1 MRVKRKLFLTTAFA
15 ALLGVGAFAGVSL
28 SKEAAKPAEV
38 KAAANTIDI
47 YFTKP
52 GLNTYDNAWNST
64 INLHYWG
71 GSSESQWPGVDM
83 VDAYI
88 NSSGQQVVKA
98 SIPSDTTSII
108 FSGLQNGQYRDQTA
122 NITSG
127 VANNKGF
134 YLTGGAW
141 GSRTVGSWTV
151 EFYTLAFNAN
161 GGTGEMTSHN
171 AVRDIDWGVPDS
183 SFTRSGYAFN
193 GWNTKANG
201 SGTSY
206 AAGSTIKK
214 NTQVAGSTLTLYA
227 QWREIE
233 FHIVGSNKGSWNPS
247 AAGAI
252 KFTAFSSNKYKA
264 EELTFTSNET
274 WKVIKGSD
282 GWVDS
287 GYNGN
292 TDIFNSYMTMDG
304 TNVKVT
310 SAGAAFAYS
319 VYITVDSSFNVTEVW
334 VAFFYNA
341 EKFCAELMAATN
353 DICSN
358 ATQGHNASLLK
369 PVWNTLYGK
378 LSNYPACEIKKMHD
392 AIASEGGTEIE
403 VAMARYDRI
412 CQLYGTALEQSPKTY
427 DYNFLNRSG
436 AAASLRIATI
446 LQANIADSATTI
458 IIIAI
463 SATCLAAIGGYFLF
477 KKKKE
482 N

>member
-15 ALLGVGAFAGVSL
+15 ALLGVGVFAGVALTKDSV
-28 SKEAAKPAEV
+28 KPAEV
-38 KAAANTIDI
+38 EASNTIDI

-52 GLNTYDNAWNST
+52 GSNTYDNAWNST

-71 GSSESQWPGVDM
+71 GSSSSTFPGVDM
-83 VDAYI
+83 VNAYI
-88 NSSGQQVVKA
+88 NSYGQQVVKA
-98 SIPSDTTSII
+98 SVPSDTTSII

-122 NITSG
+122 DIKSG

-134 YLTGGAW
+134 YLTGGSW
-141 GSRTVGSWTV
+141 GSRTTGSLDV
-151 EFYTLAFNAN
+151 EFYTLAFNNN
-161 GGTGEMTSHN
+161 GGSGTMESHN
-171 AVRDIDWGVPDS
+171 AVRDIAWGVPDS
-183 SFTRSGYAFN
+183 TFTKTGYAFT
-193 GWNTKANG
+193 GWNTKADG
-201 SGTSY
+201 KGTGYS
-206 AAGSTIKK
+206 AGDTIPA
-214 NTQVAGSTLTLYA
+214 NSQTAGSTLTLYA

-233 FHIVGSNKGSWNPS
+233 YHIVGSAKGGWSPS
-247 AAGAI
+247 GSGAV
-252 KFTAFSSNKYKA
+252 KFTSYASNKYKA
-264 EELTFTSNET
+264 EGLTFTSNET
-274 WKVIKGSD
+274 WKVIKDTS

-292 TDIFNSYMTMDG
+292 TDIFNTYMTMDG

-310 SAGAAFAYS
+310 SSGAAFTYS
-319 VYITVDSSFNVTEVW
+319 VYITVNSSYDVTEVW

-341 EKFCAELMAATN
+341 EKFCTELMAATN

-358 ATQGHNASLLK
+358 ASQGHNASLLK
-369 PVWNTLYGK
+369 PVWNTLYGQ
-378 LSNYPACEIKKMHD
+378 LSNYPASEIKKLHD
-392 AIASEGGTEIE
+392 ATASESGTEIE

-436 AAASLRIATI
+436 AVASSRISTI
-446 LQANIADSATTI
+446 LQANIANSATTI

-477 KKKKE
+477 RKKKE